1 MIVYAQGLDQG
12 PHQLMKPGVILFDE
26 FRLEEKFRRGRR
38 LFSDDDDVA
47 VGKSKNFLVDVA
59 VGGAANLK
67 IVKLNFCAPQLRF
80 LKANSGSTTTNTH
93 EIINLYTTNHTC
105 IM

>member
-67 IVKLNFCAPQLRF
+67 IVKLNFCTPQLRF
-80 LKANSGSTTTNTH
+80 FKAHYSNSGSTTTNTH
-93 EIINLYTTNHTC
+93 
-105 IM
+105 